1 MKLLIAH
8 VFATKRPL
16 YLVPNFLHYILR
28 SGKRIHG
35 IGRGVG
41 VVKKNL
47 FSENGFDG
55 VELEVVTMGVM
66 RVRDWQIDTK
76 RYSKILKQNLAIESV
91 HAAFL
96 PEQLAKFGR
105 MKNGLNPAFRSDN
118 VVAGLLAHIEL
129 ASLLAC
135 DNPIMV
141 LHPGIVPDSLS
152 IQSGIDCVVE
162 NIKEILP
169 ALEKTRVTLCLENL
183 GPVSERGK
191 LRVVGGH
198 YNELLEMVTRIN
210 HPQVKIAYDWGHANC
225 FARKYYEEN
234 RDKLSK
240 TYLTDFTFHHEFVKT
255 LGKNIVYLHLN
266 FNPAHLAV
274 NFEKRPR
281 FQGWDFHQGLDRA
294 DSESLASYKQVI
306 RRVFFETSWR
316 DFGAKALLELNPL
329 GIAKV
334 LNMGYMGSSD
344 KGALSTAR
352 ILRSWYADFLKEEE
366 QQGGVEKTRRTG
378 KIGLGVSPQ
387 IVSLE
392 TTS

>member
-1 MKLLIAH
+1 MIAH

-35 IGRGVG
+35 IGKSFGA
-41 VVKKNL
+41 VKRNL
-47 FSENGFDG
+47 FVEGGYDG
-55 VELEVVTMGVM
+55 IEMEVVSLGVI
-66 RVRDWQIDTK
+66 RVRDWQIDTD
-76 RYSKILKQNLAIESV
+76 RFGKILKQKMPIESV

-105 MKNGLNPAFRSDN
+105 MKNGLNPAFRSEN
-118 VVAGLLAHIEL
+118 VVKGLLSHIEL
-129 ASLLAC
+129 TSLLAC

-141 LHPGIVPDSLS
+141 LHPGILPDSIS
-152 IQSGIDCVVE
+152 TQSGIDCVVE

-169 ALEKTRVTLCLENL
+169 ALEKTRVTICLENL

-198 YNELLEMVTRIN
+198 YNELLEMVERIN

-225 FARKYYEEN
+225 FARKFYEKNKQSLPE
-234 RDKLSK
+234 
-240 TYLTDFTFHHEFVKT
+240 TYMTDFTFHHEFVST
-255 LGKNIVYLHLN
+255 LGKHIVYLHLN

-294 DSESLASYKQVI
+294 DSASLAAYKQVM

-316 DFGAKALLELNPL
+316 AFGAKALLELNPL
-329 GIAKV
+329 GIAKM
-334 LNMGYMGSSD
+334 LHMGYMGSSD
-344 KGALSTAR
+344 KGALSTAHL
-352 ILRSWYADFLKEEE
+352 LRSWFNEFQEEALLLEKKSKNGSKLK
-366 QQGGVEKTRRTG
+366 
-378 KIGLGVSPQ
+378 SPMPV
-387 IVSLE
+387 VSLE
-392 TTS
+392 TVA

>member
-16 YLVPNFLHYILR
+16 YLVPNYLHYILR
-28 SGKRIHG
+28 SGKRVHG

-41 VVKKNL
+41 TVKKNL
-47 FSENGFDG
+47 FVEGGFDG
-55 VELEVVTMGVM
+55 VELDVASLGVI
-66 RVRDWQIDTK
+66 RIRDWQIDTE
-76 RYSKILKQNLAIESV
+76 RFGKILKQNLSIESV

-118 VVAGLLAHIEL
+118 VVAGLRAHIDL
-129 ASLLAC
+129 TSLLAC
-135 DNPIMV
+135 DNPVMV
-141 LHPGIVPDSLS
+141 LHPGIVPDSIS
-152 IQSGIDCVVE
+152 TQSGIDCVVE

-169 ALEKTRVTLCLENL
+169 VLEKTRVTICLENL

-191 LRVVGGH
+191 LRVIGGL
-198 YNELLEMVTRIN
+198 YEELLEMVERIN

-225 FARKYYEEN
+225 MARKVYQEN
-234 RDKLSK
+234 KKRLPK
-240 TYLTDFTFHHEFVKT
+240 TYLTDFTFHHDFVKA
-255 LGKNIVYLHLN
+255 LGKHIAYLHLN

-294 DSESLASYKQVI
+294 DSESLAAYKQVM

-329 GIAKV
+329 GIVKMFH
-334 LNMGYMGSSD
+334 MGYMGSSD
-344 KGALSTAR
+344 KGAISTVH
-352 ILRSWYADFLKEEE
+352 ILRSWFSEFEGEERQKVENVGVGKKLELKPSALPL
-366 QQGGVEKTRRTG
+366 VTLD
-378 KIGLGVSPQ
+378 KI
-387 IVSLE
+387 
-392 TTS
+392 